1 MADNQKYYYMK
12 LKADYFNSKEQILM
26 EKMQD
31 GYLYSNILLK
41 LYLLALEG
49 NGKLMF
55 TDLIPYN
62 AEMIATLTRHQVG
75 TVEKAL
81 QLFEQLKLIERFETG
96 EIYMMDMQSLIGSTS
111 TEADRKKAYRERI
124 KERTD
129 ELLLPNGQMSG
140 QTSDKRPPDIRDKN
154 SETRDKNSET
164 RDKRLEPKQ
173 EIDSCSDR
181 CTETVKNDRSVPKKT
196 PSSFSIILND
206 GSFYNVS
213 QEDIDEYKR
222 LYPNV
227 NVEQSLRNMAGWS
240 NANTTRRK
248 TIRGVKRFISAWLMR
263 EQDSGK
269 SSKKTPARDLEY
281 PDEDDIY

>member
-1 MADNQKYYYMK
+1 MADNRKYYYMR
-12 LKADYFNSKEQILM
+12 LKEDYFDSEEQNVL
-26 EKMQD
+26 ESLPD

-41 LYLLALEG
+41 LYLKSLKRDGL
-49 NGKLMF
+49 LMF
-55 TDLIPYN
+55 TDMIPYN
-62 AEMIATLTRHQVG
+62 AQMIAAVTRHQVG

-81 QLFEQLKLIERFETG
+81 QIFEQLGIIKRLETG
-96 EIYMMDMQSLIGSTS
+96 EIYMMDIQNFVGSS
-111 TEADRKKAYRERI
+111 SDEADRIRSFRRMVKDRETGSL
-124 KERTD
+124 ES
-129 ELLLPNGQMSG
+129 GVQMYVKS
-140 QTSDKRPPDIRDKN
+140 TPEIRDKRL
-154 SETRDKNSET
+154 ETRDKNSET
-164 RDKRLEPKQ
+164 KDKRLEPKQ

-227 NVEQSLRNMAGWS
+227 NIEQSLRNMAGWS

>member
-1 MADNQKYYYMK
+1 MADNRKYYYMR
-12 LKADYFNSKEQILM
+12 LKEDYFDSEEQNVL
-26 EKMQD
+26 ESLPD

-41 LYLLALEG
+41 LYLKSLKRDGL
-49 NGKLMF
+49 LMF
-55 TDLIPYN
+55 TDMIPYN
-62 AEMIATLTRHQVG
+62 AQMIAAVTRHQVG

-81 QLFEQLKLIERFETG
+81 QIFEQLGIIKRLETG
-96 EIYMMDMQSLIGSTS
+96 EIYMMDIQNFVGSS
-111 TEADRKKAYRERI
+111 SDEADRIRSFRRMVKDRETGSL
-124 KERTD
+124 ES
-129 ELLLPNGQMSG
+129 GVQMY
-140 QTSDKRPPDIRDKN
+140 DKSTPEIRDKRL
-154 SETRDKNSET
+154 ETRDKNSET

-227 NVEQSLRNMAGWS
+227 NIEQSLRNMAGWS